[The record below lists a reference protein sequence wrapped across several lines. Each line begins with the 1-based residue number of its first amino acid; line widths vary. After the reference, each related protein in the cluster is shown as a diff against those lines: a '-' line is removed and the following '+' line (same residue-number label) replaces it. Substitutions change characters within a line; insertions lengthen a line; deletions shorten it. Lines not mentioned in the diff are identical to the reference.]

1 MGSASRT
8 DNLLIMNDPLKKDLE
23 LEEQDELHP
32 EDGDEQQPPL
42 KPEVLDDDPGETKDT
57 QLLPVLRGSDALA
70 PLDPLAAYINEIR
83 QYPELSEEEEKEL
96 ALHYEAT
103 GDTQA
108 AYKLITNNLMLVVKI
123 AMTFRREW
131 QNVMDLIQEGNVGL
145 MKAVKNFDPFRGVR
159 LPAYASWWIKAYILK
174 YILDNWRLVRVGT
187 TNARRKLLYNLQKE
201 KARLEE
207 QGISASPKKL
217 AEHFGVAEKDV
228 IDVQASLGA
237 FDVSMDTPTHPD
249 SDYTPEK
256 TLTDG
261 RHPAQAI
268 EKSQFHEALHEKIEA
283 FLENLKPIEK
293 ELFATRILSEDPTSL
308 KEIGEH
314 YNITREAV
322 RQTEQRLLKKFK
334 TYIKEHL
341 PEAEHYFMK

>member
-1 MGSASRT
+1 
-8 DNLLIMNDPLKKDLE
+8 MNDPLKKDADL
-23 LEEQDELHP
+23 P
-32 EDGDEQQPPL
+32 EADGDEHHPPL
-42 KPEVLDDDPGETKDT
+42 EPEVLDDDSGEAEDIRP
-57 QLLPVLRGSDALA
+57 LPVVRGSDALA
-70 PLDPLAAYINEIR
+70 PLDPLTAYLNEIR
-83 QYPELSEEEEKEL
+83 QYPELSAEEEKEL
-96 ALHYEAT
+96 ALHYQDT
-103 GDTQA
+103 GDVQA

-201 KARLEE
+201 KAKLEE
-207 QGISASPKKL
+207 QGFTATPKQL
-217 AEHFGVAEKDV
+217 AEHFGVSEKDV

-237 FDVSMDTPTHPD
+237 ADVSMDTPVHPD
-249 SDYTPEK
+249 SEMTPGK
-256 TLTDG
+256 SLSDG
-261 RHPAQAI
+261 KNPAQAI
-268 EKSQFHEALHEKIEA
+268 EKSQFHEVLHEKIGA
-283 FLENLKPIEK
+283 FLENMKPIEQ
-293 ELFATRILSEDPTSL
+293 ELFATRILAEDPVSL

-314 YNITREAV
+314 FNITREAV

-334 TYIKEHL
+334 TYITEHL